1 MTAASVFAPGSTA
14 LITGAASGI
23 GLAIAKLC
31 HSKGMNLIL
40 VDVNADGLDAA
51 RLSISNDV
59 VTHVLDVTVLEDWRA
74 LKEKVAAKSSIE
86 LLVLNA
92 ARGLKGG
99 FGDDEYFR
107 TVRSSYAFD

>member
-40 VDVNADGLDAA
+40 ADLNAKGLEEA
-51 RLSISNDV
+51 RSSISNNIT
-59 VTHVLDVTVLEDWRA
+59 THLLDVSVLEDWRT
-74 LKEKVAAKSSIE
+74 LKEKVAATTSVE

-92 ARGLKGG
+92 GRGMKGG

-107 TVRSSYAFD
+107 GV

>member
-1 MTAASVFAPGSTA
+1 MTAAEVFSPGSTA

-40 VDVNADGLDAA
+40 AVVNAEGLEAA
-51 RLSISNDV
+51 RSSISDDV
-59 VTHVLDVTVLEDWRA
+59 LTYVLDVSVLEDWKT
-74 LKEKVAAKSSIE
+74 LKQKVAAKSSVE

-92 ARGLKGG
+92 GRSMKGG
-99 FGDDEYFR
+99 FGDEEYFR
-107 TVRSSYAFD
+107 SVR